1 MLRDLEVKISLCVT
15 CYEITDEYPLED
27 ISITL
32 RIKPGLQFD
41 ENFIHER
48 AGNHVENHSQKL

>member
-15 CYEITDEYPLED
+15 CYEITDEYPLGD
-27 ISITL
+27 ISVTL

-41 ENFIHER
+41 ENFTHER